1 MSPVRPRSGLSNPA
15 TPSSSAPS
23 AAVSWWTALRR
34 WWRGAPPVSQP
45 PERPANATPPRTAPL
60 ASSAQDEPAYRQDAA
75 RHLYACYQERIF
87 QGRLPEGLHAI
98 GVLAV
103 DIGPAGEVEGLD
115 WLRAPRHAPEVVAEI
130 EQLVRAAAPFPA
142 PLALGGAGS
151 VGYVDTWL
159 WDASGQ
165 FQLDTLTEGQGA

>member
-1 MSPVRPRSGLSNPA
+1 MSPSRPPSDLSDSALP
-15 TPSSSAPS
+15 PS
-23 AAVSWWTALRR
+23 VSWWTALRR
-34 WWRGAPPVSQP
+34 WWRSDPSAGQPAEAANAPPP
-45 PERPANATPPRTAPL
+45 RPAPPASL
-60 ASSAQDEPAYRQDAA
+60 AKDEPAYRQDAA
-75 RHLYACYQERIF
+75 RHLYACYRERIF
-87 QGRLPEGLHAI
+87 QGRLPEGLYAI

-103 DIGPAGEVEGLD
+103 DIGPRGEIEGLD

>member
-1 MSPVRPRSGLSNPA
+1 MRPSKPPFGPSDDRARPPA
-15 TPSSSAPS
+15 PASS
-23 AAVSWWTALRR
+23 VSWWTALRR
-34 WWRGAPPVSQP
+34 WWRGRGAPVASPLPRRPSTPASQ
-45 PERPANATPPRTAPL
+45 AKD
-60 ASSAQDEPAYRQDAA
+60 AQAYRQDAA
-75 RHLYACYQERIF
+75 RHLYACYPERIF

-98 GVLAV
+98 GVLAM
-103 DIGPAGEVEGLD
+103 DIGPTGAVEGLD

-130 EQLVRAAAPFPA
+130 EQLVHAAAPFPA
-142 PLALGGAGS
+142 PVALGGTGP

>member
-15 TPSSSAPS
+15 TPSSAS
-23 AAVSWWTALRR
+23 VSWWTALQR
-34 WWRGAPPVSQP
+34 WWRGDPSADQPAEAPANTTPQRPAPPAS
-45 PERPANATPPRTAPL
+45 L
-60 ASSAQDEPAYRQDAA
+60 AKDEQAYRQDAA
-75 RHLYACYQERIF
+75 RHLYACYRERIF
-87 QGRLPEGLHAI
+87 QGRLPEGLYAI

-103 DIGPAGEVEGLD
+103 DIGPHGEVEGLD

-130 EQLVRAAAPFPA
+130 EQLVRTAAPFPA
-142 PLALGGAGS
+142 PLALDG

-165 FQLDTLTEGQGA
+165 FQLDTLTEGQGG